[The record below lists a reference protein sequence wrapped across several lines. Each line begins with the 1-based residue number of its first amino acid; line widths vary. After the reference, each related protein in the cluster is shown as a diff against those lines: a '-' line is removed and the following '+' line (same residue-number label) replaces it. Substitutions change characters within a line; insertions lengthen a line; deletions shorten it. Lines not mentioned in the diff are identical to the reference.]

1 MTTVYRIHKLNGNN
15 YFSKLDIA
23 SAYWAI
29 PILPRDV
36 EKTAFHTPRGIYKM
50 LVMPFGLC
58 NAPATFQRIMDRA
71 LDKTPNCESYV
82 DDILVFSS
90 TFEEH
95 LDHLHNVFQRL
106 EAAGLQ
112 LRRGKCKVGYTSMEF
127 LGHRISNTGRSP
139 VPDYIRKLENFP
151 YPVTVAELQRF
162 LDTVNYYRCYLKDLS
177 NIAEPL
183 YALLRKG
190 KSWQWNEA
198 CREAFD
204 QLRTELVK
212 EHVSLSHPNWQ
223 GEFYIEADASTKGI
237 RAILYYIVTVG

>member
-1 MTTVYRIHKLNGNN
+1 
-15 YFSKLDIA
+15 
-23 SAYWAI
+23 
-29 PILPRDV
+29 
-36 EKTAFHTPRGIYKM
+36 
-50 LVMPFGLC
+50 
-58 NAPATFQRIMDRA
+58 MDRA

-106 EAAGLQ
+106 EATGLQ
-112 LRRGKCKVGYTSMEF
+112 LRRGECKVGYTSMEF
-127 LGHRISNTGRSP
+127 LGHRVSNTGRSP

-237 RAILYYIVTVG
+237 RAILYYIVTVGWR